1 MDDDAVTTLHAIIK
15 TKEDDIPGAWLCQEC
30 AEITADGREAVERET
45 CFERYYTEYLRT
57 TENYRAS
64 RCCLK
69 CNPLQQSKRQ
79 KRK

>member
-30 AEITADGREAVERET
+30 AEITADGREEVECET
-45 CFERYYTEYLRT
+45 CFEWYHTEYLR

-64 RCCLK
+64 WICLK
-69 CNPLQQSKRQ
+69 CNPFQQSKN
-79 KRK
+79 KRGNE